1 MASIFGKESD
11 SAAAN
16 PMSYYIFMT
25 ELIDLSQ
32 FTAKNRWFNAFHDV
46 AWQEMLKRSVA
57 SRMLCFIAIDLK
69 IASTPAA
76 VQFRSLSFIAFDRDS
91 RTRFFL
97 VGRQVPSKCS

>member
-32 FTAKNRWFNAFHDV
+32 VTDQEPMVQRLPRCRLAGDAQAFGREPNALFH
-46 AWQEMLKRSVA
+46 
-57 SRMLCFIAIDLK
+57 
-69 IASTPAA
+69 
-76 VQFRSLSFIAFDRDS
+76 RD
-91 RTRFFL
+91 
-97 VGRQVPSKCS
+97 